1 MVCWLCLLIVIFK
14 LLSFIYDVVYFNIL
28 LHSFIIIIHKHCWI
42 LSHLLCILRWCFSTC
57 YSWLINWS
65 IELLIDLIKL
75 TFQISSSSLYTPLLS
90 NICSKTIRN
99 ITIFISIIFYMLYS
113 FIVIG
118 WIHPSYLGHSLRSIK
133 VGW

>member
-1 MVCWLCLLIVIFK
+1 MAIKYSAKSLSHFHHMVIDLWL
-14 LLSFIYDVVYFNIL
+14 SY
-28 LHSFIIIIHKHCWI
+28 SFIIIIHKHCWI

-99 ITIFISIIFYMLYS
+99 ISIFISIIFYMLYS